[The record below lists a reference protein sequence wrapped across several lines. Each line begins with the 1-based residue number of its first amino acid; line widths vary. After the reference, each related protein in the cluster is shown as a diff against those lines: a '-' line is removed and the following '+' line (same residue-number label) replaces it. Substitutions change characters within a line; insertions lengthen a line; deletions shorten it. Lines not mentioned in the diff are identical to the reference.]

1 MDVTKIP
8 FNNYIGIKYSGNGF
22 LLELEKSDNY
32 LNHINTIHA
41 SAQFALAEASSGE
54 FLLRNFNDISDNI
67 IPVVRKVDLKY
78 KKPAEGKIRSKAFMK
93 AEEIEKVKYEINNKG
108 RALLTV
114 KVEIFDQNDN
124 LTLISEFEWFIQKIK
139 S

>member
-8 FNNYIGIKYSGNGF
+8 FNNFMGIKYSDNGF
-22 LLELEKSDNY
+22 LLELEKSANY

-54 FLLRNFNDISDNI
+54 FLVRNFQDISDNI

-78 KKPAEGKIRSKAFMK
+78 KKPAEGKIRSKAYMEEK
-93 AEEIEKVKYEINNKG
+93 EIEKAKYEINNKG
-108 RALLTV
+108 RSLLTV
-114 KVEIFDQNDN
+114 KVEIYDQNNN
-124 LTLISEFEWFIQKIK
+124 LTLISEFEWFVQRINK
-139 S
+139 